1 MYLIVTTII
10 IGLLIILYYLR
21 KTKKNKI
28 AIVGLSGAGK
38 TRYFF
43 SKFNKSQDI
52 YTTSLRINSGVIDNV
67 EWFDVP
73 GNEKIFKVSWD
84 SIRNEISSVY
94 FLIDSVGF
102 YKERKDVAKR
112 LDDIYRDYRKKIGII
127 LVQNQDNRAL
137 EREKIEILLDKE
149 LKELKEIRRKN
160 VDVDQDQDYIEE
172 YSVDFY
178 IKDEMF

>member
-1 MYLIVTTII
+1 MYLVINAIV

-28 AIVGLSGAGK
+28 AIVGLSGSGK

-52 YTTSLRINSGVIDNV
+52 YTTSLRINSGVVDNV
-67 EWFDVP
+67 EWIDVP
-73 GNEKIFKVSWD
+73 GNEKIFKVCWD
-84 SIRNEISSVY
+84 SIKYEIASVY
-94 FLIDSVGF
+94 FLIDAVGF

-112 LDDIYRDYRKKIGII
+112 LDEIYRDYRKKIGII

-160 VDVDQDQDYIEE
+160 VDVDQDYIEE